1 MGLAI
6 SPHWAPPGGLPQAA
20 IALVLILVAL
30 GERGRFTPVATVLVL
45 LAAIL
50 AGTAAGSWRI
60 STIDGGALKLDPGTE
75 LEIEGFTTGVV
86 RHSQGMTRVPVQ
98 AEGGRIMI
106 ESARAPPG
114 IPTGSGIVAEG
125 VARNP
130 PDFFRGMYERQG
142 IHRVL
147 RAGEIRL
154 DGDRRGGLS
163 GWVDSLRRRAEE
175 ALGRGMPTREAAL
188 ARGFVLGQDDAIPE
202 VTKDDF
208 QASGLAHLL
217 AVSGQNIVL
226 LGLLAI
232 PFMALAGFGPR
243 TRLVVVAGLILIYV
257 PLTGAGASIQRA
269 GVMGLAGLIALA
281 ATRPASRLYALA
293 LAATVTLALNPRA
306 GSDIGWQLSFAAVIG
321 IYLMTGPLQAR
332 LSNLIGRGGWRTALV
347 DGIAVTVAA
356 TMATAPLMAFHFERF
371 PVTTLLANLLALP
384 AVAPA
389 MWLGMVSAALGQLGG
404 WMALPFN
411 LLNAPFLAYIAQV
424 AAWCGGPSWA
434 QFDVKVGG
442 PLDLLVIYLA
452 VGIGCVL
459 LLRLTR
465 PRNPDEPEDPRRRRK
480 RISSG
485 VAFLA
490 AVAAALVLLPAIFG
504 DHRRHLDD
512 PPPGGARIEVLD
524 VGQGDAILI
533 RPRGGDPVLIDGGPP
548 GEDIEG
554 ALESAD
560 VDRLAAVVLTHR
572 HLDHFG
578 GLYDVFGHYPV
589 GHFLFDEVPLSLVS
603 EAKDSGTAVARVS
616 SGESFDFGGLG
627 ANVLW
632 PPPKTPGAGRAEDPN
647 TRSVVIELEV
657 GGFRML
663 LTGDGEAEAAPVD
676 PGPLDVLKV
685 AHHGS
690 DDAGL
695 PALLSG
701 SDPAL
706 ALISVGDDNSYGH
719 PTAGTMSELGEAGT
733 EVLRTDQDGTI
744 SIVVSHDG
752 YSVESG
758 H

>member
-1 MGLAI
+1 M
-6 SPHWAPPGGLPQAA
+6 
-20 IALVLILVAL
+20 
-30 GERGRFTPVATVLVL
+30 LVL

-50 AGTAAGSWRI
+50 AGTAAGNWRI
-60 STIDGGALKLDPGTE
+60 AAIDGGGLKLAPGTE

-98 AEGGRIMI
+98 TEGGRIMV
-106 ESARAPPG
+106 ESARPPPG
-114 IPTGSGIVAEG
+114 IFTGSGIVAEG
-125 VARNP
+125 VVRDP
-130 PDFFRGMYERQG
+130 PDFFRETYRRQG
-142 IHRVL
+142 ILRVL
-147 RAGEIRL
+147 KAEEIRL
-154 DGDRRGGLS
+154 DGERRGGLS
-163 GWVDSLRRRAEE
+163 GWVDSLRNRAEE
-175 ALGRGMPTREAAL
+175 ALGRGMPAREAAL
-188 ARGFVLGQDDAIPE
+188 ARGFVLGQDDSIPE
-202 VTKDDF
+202 ATKDDF

-243 TRLVVVAGLILIYV
+243 TRLVFVAGLILIYV

-281 ATRPASRLYALA
+281 ATRPASRIYALA

-321 IYLMTGPLQAR
+321 IYLLAGPLQGR
-332 LSNLIGRGGWRTALV
+332 LANLIGRGGWRTGLV

-356 TMATAPLMAFHFERF
+356 TLATAPLMAFHFGRF

-389 MWLGMVSAALGQLGG
+389 MWLGMISATLGQLSG

-411 LLNAPFLAYIAQV
+411 WLDAPLLAYIAQV
-424 AAWCGGPSWA
+424 AAWCGGPSWT
-434 QFDVKVGG
+434 QLEVKVSG
-442 PLDLLVIYLA
+442 PFDLVAIYLA
-452 VGIGCVL
+452 VGTGCAL

-465 PRNPDEPEDPRRRRK
+465 PHKQEEPDDPRRRRK
-480 RISSG
+480 RVFFG
-485 VAFLA
+485 VACLVGV
-490 AVAAALVLLPAIFG
+490 VAAFVLVPAIFG

-533 RPRGGDPVLIDGGPP
+533 RPQDSDPVLIDGGPP

-560 VDRLAAVVLTHR
+560 VERLAAVVLTHR

-578 GLYDVFGHYPV
+578 GLYDVFDHYAV
-589 GHFLFDEVPLSLVS
+589 GHFLFDEVPMSLVS

-616 SGESFDFGGLG
+616 SGESFAFGGVE

-632 PPPKTPGAGRAEDPN
+632 PPPKIHGAGRAEDPN
-647 TRSVVIELEV
+647 TRSVVIELGV
-657 GGFRML
+657 GRFRML
-663 LTGDGEAEAAPVD
+663 LTGDAEAEAASVY
-676 PGPLDVLKV
+676 PGQLDVLKV

-695 PALLSG
+695 PAFLSTT
-701 SDPAL
+701 DPEL
-706 ALISVGDDNSYGH
+706 AVVSVGDGNSYGH
-719 PTAGTMSELGEAGT
+719 PTAETMAELAEAGT
-733 EVLRTDQDGTI
+733 DVLRTDQAGTI
-744 SIVVSHDG
+744 SIVVDQDG
-752 YSVESG
+752 YRVESG